1 MRTLSNSELL
11 ELWER
16 GTALHPIDRGLHALA
31 FAMPQQPYEAL
42 ADWPLGQRNTA
53 LAELHT
59 ACFGPQLEGWVACPE
74 CSERLEFAINANE
87 FNVAP
92 SQPEITVHGHNFRLP
107 TSRDLARIATESD
120 PHDAALLLAE
130 QCCLE
135 GFDAAGCS
143 EQDLDEIGIHLAEAD
158 PMAEMVIRFDCSE
171 CGHVWDEP
179 LDIVAWLWGEIDG
192 RARKLLFEIHT
203 LASTYGWSESEILSL
218 SERRRRL
225 YLEMVHA

>member
-53 LAELHT
+53 LAELYA
-59 ACFGPQLEGWVACPE
+59 ACFGPRLEGWVACPE
-74 CSERLEFAINANE
+74 CSERLEFAINANA

-92 SQPEITVHGHNFRLP
+92 SQPEITVLDHNFRLP
-107 TSRDLARIATESD
+107 TSRDLARITTKSD

-130 QCCLE
+130 RCCLE

-179 LDIVAWLWGEIDG
+179 LDIVAWLWAEIDA